1 MDLNAVRQ
9 SLEAAAADAVER
21 ARKLGADQAEVGAS
35 IDEGLTVTVRMG
47 ELESVERQR
56 DRSLGV
62 TVYKDGRKGSAST
75 AKLSADA
82 VAEAVEKAISI
93 ARFTAPDPCAGLA
106 DADRMASDPPDL
118 DLYHPWPLEV
128 DDAAALA
135 RRAEDAA
142 RAVDA
147 RIDNSEGATLSTGGG
162 LRVYANTHGFLA
174 GYPASSHS
182 VSVSVVARDGSALER
197 DYWYDVARWP
207 QGLQTPEQIGEQ
219 AGRRA
224 AGRLGARRLKTRVMP
239 VLFPAEHAR
248 GLLGHM
254 VAAIRGTS
262 QYRKASFLLAAAGE
276 RIFPDFVNIN
286 EDPFIARGMASAP
299 YDAEG
304 VRTQQ
309 RALVSDGVLQGYVL
323 SSYSARRLGLETTG
337 NAGGIHNLTVTPAV
351 GDPMELVADMDE
363 VFVVGELLGHG
374 ANTVTGDYS
383 RGAAG
388 FLFGKGEL
396 RYPVSE
402 VTVAGNLRD
411 MLGQIRAIGA
421 DIDNRGAIR
430 CGSILVDGLTVAGE

>member
-1 MDLNAVRQ
+1 MDLIAVRQ

-21 ARKLGADQAEVGAS
+21 AKKLGADQAEVGAS

-75 AKLSADA
+75 AKLSREA
-82 VAEAVEKAISI
+82 VHEAVEKALSI

-118 DLYHPWPLEV
+118 DLYHPWQLDV
-128 DDAAALA
+128 DDAAAIA
-135 RRAEDAA
+135 RRAEDGA

-182 VSVSVVARDGSALER
+182 VSVSVVARDGTVLER
-197 DYWYDVARWP
+197 DYWYDVARSP
-207 QGLQTPEQIGEQ
+207 QELQAPEQIGEH

-224 AGRLGARRLKTRVMP
+224 VGRLGARRLKSRVMP

-248 GLLGHM
+248 GLFGHM
-254 VAAIRGTS
+254 VAAVRGTS
-262 QYRKASFLLAAAGE
+262 QYRKASFLLSAVGE
-276 RIFPDFVNIN
+276 QILPEFVDID
-286 EDPFIARGMASAP
+286 EDPFIVRGMASAP

-304 VRTQQ
+304 VRTRQ
-309 RALVSDGVLQGYVL
+309 RSLVRGGVLQGYVL
-323 SSYSARRLGLETTG
+323 SSYSARRLGLQTTG
-337 NAGGIHNLTVTPAV
+337 NAGGIHNLTVAPAV
-351 GDPMELVADMDE
+351 GDPMKLAADMDE

-388 FLFGKGEL
+388 FLLGKGEL
-396 RYPVSE
+396 RHPVNE

-411 MLGQIRAIGA
+411 MLRNIRAIGA
-421 DIDNRGAIR
+421 DIDRRGAIR
-430 CGSILVDGLTVAGE
+430 CGSVLVDGLTVAGE